1 MNKPRIFISSTIY
14 DFADLRSAL
23 KYWLAEAGF
32 DVQMSEHS
40 DFDKNSSINSYEACL
55 ETIATCDY
63 FILLVGG
70 RKGGGYDE
78 NVSITRKEYQTAYE
92 LAKQGNIKKIINF
105 VRQSVL
111 DVIEDRK
118 STKSIEPS
126 NILDDPKHITD
137 FVREI
142 KRIDDMKNGDTPL
155 FNWVNSFNSFNDI
168 VDVLNAEL
176 KLNISL
182 SEQNAKHTIKLSL
195 VKNLQELYHKGDNKI
210 YPFYDCFI
218 PIREMLVNRTLSP
231 STANDVKIQS
241 AMPFFSFYKS
251 AINSLST
258 FIIDDAITNGIF
270 LKYDASIQ
278 KIMHT
283 DFHNALVELSV
294 AIKTVRNIFPKAIFE
309 SKQESLWTDDGSRVY
324 VSKRG
329 SNQSLKVIYD
339 IAEYFKYSAI
349 YERLSDIN
357 KLSLYLLKC
366 IESNHRDISYPALFI
381 DHALERKPTESEL
394 IELLDESER
403 ITGGK

>member
-23 KYWLAEAGF
+23 KYWLTEAGF

-78 NVSITRKEYQTAYE
+78 NISITRKEYQTAYE
-92 LAKQGNIKKIINF
+92 LAKQGKIKKIINF

-155 FNWVNSFNSFNDI
+155 FNWVNSFNSFNDM

-182 SEQNAKHTIKLSL
+182 SEQNAKHTIKLSII
-195 VKNLQELYHKGDNKI
+195 KNLQELYHKGDNKI

-218 PIREMLVNRTLSP
+218 PILEMLVNRTLIP
-231 STANDVKIQS
+231 SKANDIKIQS
-241 AMPFFSFYKS
+241 AMPFFSFYKP
-251 AINSLST
+251 AINGLST

-270 LKYDASIQ
+270 LKYDASVQ
-278 KIMHT
+278 KIVHT
-283 DFHNALVELSV
+283 DFHKALVELSV
-294 AIKTVRNIFPKAIFE
+294 AIKTVRNIFPKAVFE
-309 SKQESLWTDDGSRVY
+309 SKQEALWTDDGSRVY
-324 VSKRG
+324 VSKHG

-357 KLSLYLLKC
+357 KLSLYLLKY

-381 DHALERKPTESEL
+381 DRALERKPTESEL
-394 IELLDESER
+394 IKLLDESER